1 MDNNLIDLKKELNFI
16 KFKKF
21 FLLEFTRQLIKN
33 STHYEVLDL
42 QTIIERERKKKEEII
57 IRERKNKEE
66 RVKEKIREIIK
77 YREKGLSEEKG
88 FVTNAKEIEEGDIE
102 RERSIMHSPVG
113 MFEIQNIP
121 KVNPFKKAFQNM
133 RPLER
138 TYENRTFIDPFKK
151 TRLLIPE
158 SRFPPHLQ
166 YIQPVPVNKD
176 IELGKLN
183 PLVNDPMVKIIEC
196 YGPGENLVVVGGM
209 GMKKTGIILKK
220 EEIENIIK
228 KFSEETK
235 IPVQEGIFKVVAGRL
250 IFLAIISEIVGSK
263 FIIKKMSPPE
273 QRGYGV

>member
-1 MDNNLIDLKKELNFI
+1 MNNNLIDLKKELNFI

-21 FLLEFTRQLIKN
+21 FLLEFTKQLIKN

-42 QTIIERERKKKEEII
+42 QAMVERERKYKEDVLIRGRKYKKEE
-57 IRERKNKEE
+57 
-66 RVKEKIREIIK
+66 VKEKIKEIIK

-88 FVTNAKEIEEGDIE
+88 FVTNAKEIEEGDTE

-113 MFEIQNIP
+113 MFEIQNLP
-121 KVNPFKKAFQNM
+121 QNNPFEKAFQNM
-133 RPLER
+133 RPVER
-138 TYENRTFIDPFKK
+138 TYENRHFIDPFKK

-166 YIQPVPVNKD
+166 YLQPIPVNKD

-183 PLVNDPMVKIIEC
+183 PLVNDSMVKVIEC
-196 YGPGENLVVVGGM
+196 YGPGENLVVSGGM
-209 GMKKTGIILKK
+209 GTKKTGMILEK

-250 IFLAIISEIVGSK
+250 IFLAIISEMIGSK

-273 QRGYGV
+273 QRVY